1 MRATLFRVRVVAA
14 AFLAVLV
21 ACDGDRATT
30 EVRFVDVAEAQAGEG
45 LAVRAG
51 SVADARVALLDA
63 LDRRAGVPSVIGR
76 APWRTR
82 VAVRDD
88 RAIAEAVARGGTYAV
103 LGESDLRLDV
113 RLGAGD
119 RGAFAGGVVQTGAER
134 AMVQVRVDDP
144 EQVSGTFRI
153 SIVADDGE
161 GGAHPREV
169 TPRYLTRPVPKGTYR
184 AWVDV
189 PPRGGRYLVG
199 VTVLDESDEPAAH
212 AWSSPIAVER
222 PWQ

>member
-1 MRATLFRVRVVAA
+1 MRAIVAA
-14 AFLAVLV
+14 LLVCSV
-21 ACDGDRATT
+21 ACDGERGVTK
-30 EVRFVDVAEAQAGEG
+30 VRFVDVDEPDVRGG
-45 LAVRAG
+45 LVVRAT
-51 SVADARVALLDA
+51 SPADARVALLDA
-63 LDRRAGVPSVIGR
+63 LDRRAGVASVIGE

-82 VAVRDD
+82 VAVRDG
-88 RAIAEAVARGGTYAV
+88 RNVRESVERGGTYAV

-134 AMVQVRVDDP
+134 AMVQLRVDDP
-144 EQVSGTFRI
+144 EQVSAQFRI
-153 SIVADDGE
+153 AIVADDGE
-161 GGAHPREV
+161 GGAHPRDV
-169 TPRYLTRPVPKGTYR
+169 GPRYLARSVPRGTYR

-199 VTVLDESDEPAAH
+199 VTVIDERNEPVAH

-222 PWQ
+222 PWR